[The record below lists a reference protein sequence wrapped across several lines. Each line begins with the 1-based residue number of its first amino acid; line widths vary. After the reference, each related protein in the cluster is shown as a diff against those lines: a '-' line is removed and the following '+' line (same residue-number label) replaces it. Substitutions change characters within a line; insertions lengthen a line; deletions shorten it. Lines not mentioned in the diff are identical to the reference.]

1 MSGRSSNDDGA
12 TGTRAT
18 TAAVRDRL
26 DRVTD
31 PELDESIVAL
41 DYIDDIAV
49 DAGAVT
55 VDFTLPTAWCSP
67 AFAWMM
73 ATDARDEVE
82 SLPGVTRATIRLHDH
97 MHETGINEGVNA
109 RKSFGETFPDAEGGV
124 AEVRATLDAKARFAR
139 QYDAINALLDAGLDY
154 EQVVSLDPVALAL
167 DDDPAT
173 VYIRDRTVAVT
184 VSRDPLTDYLEKAR
198 AVDLLDDGGPL
209 FRTPDGD
216 PIPVERAEQVHKRAR
231 LASVN
236 MTGQGSVC
244 DALNEARRAEDRPP
258 LSKRTP
264 AQD

>member
-1 MSGRSSNDDGA
+1 MSGRSTNGDGGA
-12 TGTRAT
+12 GPDPTTG
-18 TAAVRDRL
+18 AVRERL

-41 DYIDDIAV
+41 DYIDEIAI
-49 DAGAVT
+49 DGDEVT

-82 SLPGVTRATIRLHDH
+82 SLSGVTQATVRLHDH
-97 MHETGINEGVNA
+97 MHEAGINEGVNA

-139 QYDAINALLDAGLDY
+139 QYDAINALLKAGLDY
-154 EQVVSLDPVALAL
+154 EQIVSLDRADLDL

-173 VYIRDRTVAVT
+173 VYIRDRSVAVP
-184 VSRDPLTDYLEKAR
+184 VPRDPLTDYLEKAD

-209 FRTPDGD
+209 FRTPEGQ
-216 PIPVERAEQVHKRAR
+216 PIPVERAEKVHKRAR

-236 MTGQGSVC
+236 MNGQGSVC
-244 DALNEARRAEDRPP
+244 DALNEARHAEDRPP
-258 LSKRTP
+258 LSERTP